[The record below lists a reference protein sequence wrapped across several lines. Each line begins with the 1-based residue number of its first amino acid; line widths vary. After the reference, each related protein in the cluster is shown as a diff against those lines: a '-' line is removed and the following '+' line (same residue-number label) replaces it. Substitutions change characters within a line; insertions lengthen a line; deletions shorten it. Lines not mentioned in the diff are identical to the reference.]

1 MPGVINF
8 IYIAPVFVG
17 FVEGEQD
24 VVLNQEHTAYQWLSF
39 QEAKE
44 IALPGNDEV
53 LEFIEKHFIKKKPS
67 IWLYVGGGTNDV

>member
-1 MPGVINF
+1 MPGIINF

>member
-1 MPGVINF
+1 MPGIINF

-17 FVEGEQD
+17 FVEAEQD

>member
-44 IALPGNDEV
+44 IALPG
-53 LEFIEKHFIKKKPS
+53 K
-67 IWLYVGGGTNDV
+67 

>member
-1 MPGVINF
+1 M
-8 IYIAPVFVG
+8 
-17 FVEGEQD
+17 
-24 VVLNQEHTAYQWLSF
+24 NQEHTAYQWLSF